1 MENIDSSSK
10 CFQSKHIVYVNFPQQ
25 IYIITTLAWLNKE
38 NKYTQISKRKVL
50 TIFKFSCQF
59 SAVLGLKRQ
68 PARQMG

>member
-50 TIFKFSCQF
+50 TIFKFSC
-59 SAVLGLKRQ
+59 
-68 PARQMG
+68 